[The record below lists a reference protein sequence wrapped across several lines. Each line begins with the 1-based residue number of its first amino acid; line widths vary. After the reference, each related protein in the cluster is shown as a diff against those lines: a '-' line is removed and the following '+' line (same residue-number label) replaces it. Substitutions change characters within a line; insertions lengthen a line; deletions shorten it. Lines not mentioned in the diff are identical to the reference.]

1 MQVLPGS
8 LVQVSGRVELG
19 DGLYRRDN
27 QIRASRLGTIRV
39 EEGTVAAAT
48 ATAASGEERVA
59 TSVARVESSTR
70 GAVHSLLPSIG
81 QYVLGTVSR
90 LSPRYAAL
98 DICVLETPTTA
109 GGRGVYL
116 EEPFRG
122 TIRSQDI
129 WPPEDKEAPTQL
141 YMAFRPGD
149 LVRAKIIGVGE
160 ASAGFLLSTAVE
172 DTLGVLFAR
181 CAASGEPLVAAS
193 WNEMICSRTGIR
205 EPRKPAKPAGQ

>member
-19 DGLYRRDN
+19 DGLYRHDN

-39 EEGTVAAAT
+39 EEGVVAAAT
-48 ATAASGEERVA
+48 AGEEPTAA
-59 TSVARVESSTR
+59 SVARVESSTR

-90 LSPRYAAL
+90 LNPRYAAL
-98 DICVLETPTTA
+98 DICVLETA

-172 DTLGVLFAR
+172 DSLGVLFAR

-193 WNEMICSRTGIR
+193 WNEMICSRTGVR